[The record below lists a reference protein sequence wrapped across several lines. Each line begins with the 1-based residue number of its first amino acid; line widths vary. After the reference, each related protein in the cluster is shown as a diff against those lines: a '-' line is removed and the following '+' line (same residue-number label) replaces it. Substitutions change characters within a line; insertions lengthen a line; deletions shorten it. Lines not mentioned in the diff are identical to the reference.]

1 MSVTIKDIALIC
13 KVSEGTVDRALNA
26 RPGISEKTKEYI
38 LKVAKELNYTPNH
51 LARGLAKG
59 RSMTLGVIL
68 FDVRNPY
75 FAQLMSAI
83 EVKARE
89 LGYVVFPIFTHHD
102 LQNERKA
109 LEHFKTRQVDGIIM
123 FSVQSGH
130 EFEKELLD
138 LKIPVVTIGNRISGG
153 WTYVGINE
161 RESMK
166 DAVKHV
172 VSQGYEE
179 IIYICPPLA
188 RRGEVNLYTLEERL
202 AGCREGLSE
211 MRKKEPIVIMD
222 SDYTKA
228 ISQIDLES
236 QPKKA
241 IVCPADIYALEVLNH
256 FKKNKIS
263 VPEQVGLMGFDDID
277 TLKYISPRLCSV
289 RYPVSE
295 IGITAVS
302 RLLDEID
309 GNHNKHLNVLLL
321 QHQIVIGESL

>member
-1 MSVTIKDIALIC
+1 MSATIKDIARIC

-26 RPGISEKTKEYI
+26 RPGISKKTKEYI
-38 LKVAKELNYTPNH
+38 LNVAKELNYTPNH

-75 FAQLMSAI
+75 FAQLMNAI

-89 LGYVVFPIFTHHD
+89 LGYVVFPIFTHSD
-102 LQNERKA
+102 TQNERKA

-138 LKIPVVTIGNRISGG
+138 LKIPIVTIGNRISGG

-179 IIYICPPLA
+179 IIYICPPLT

-211 MRKKEPIVIMD
+211 MGKKEPLVIMD
-222 SDYTKA
+222 SDYIKA

-241 IVCPADIYALEVLNH
+241 VVCPADIYALEVLNH
-256 FKKNKIS
+256 YKKNKIR
-263 VPEQVGLMGFDDID
+263 VPEQIGLMGFDDID

-295 IGITAVS
+295 IGITAVN
-302 RLLDEID
+302 RLLEEIN

-321 QHQIVIGESL
+321 QHQIVTGESL